1 MKGNIRSWKEEA
13 KRTLREKYK
22 VAIFAMVAVNAL
34 SMLATELGYS
44 LFGGTSVFELIASNL
59 LLLILYLFLFLNSLF

>member
-13 KRTLREKYK
+13 KRTLKGKYK

-34 SMLATELGYS
+34 SMLATELGYN
-44 LFGGTSVFELIASNL
+44 LFGGTSVFELIR
-59 LLLILYLFLFLNSLF
+59 